1 MKKFFY
7 AFIAVV
13 LFLSSC
19 TPSPDRVIMYKT
31 NDNKPIAF
39 GEDKFGNAKLVSNE
53 YSEEEK
59 CFVAVFDKAIN
70 AIGNSAFS
78 YCSSLTS
85 ITIPNSVKEIGY
97 QAFSKCS
104 SLQHLRI
111 EDGINDLYISYDYYN
126 ERELGR
132 GMFYDCPLKTLH
144 LGRNLRFSI
153 GKSVGYS
160 PFAKTG
166 LISVTIGNCV
176 YSIQYDCFRDC
187 SNLAN
192 VTMPNNLEKIR
203 PSAFK
208 GCCNLSIVEIPDSVI
223 SIGFSAFSGCSN
235 LASIIIPK
243 GVKTIEKE
251 TFNGCVNLT
260 SIKLH
265 DKITV
270 IEEGAF
276 FDCKNLAN
284 ITIPNSVK
292 YIGCFALHNTAWYE
306 NKPDGIILAGK
317 TLYEYNGNI
326 PENFTIPDSITS
338 IAGFAFLMC
347 NNLVNITIPN
357 SVTSIGKFA
366 FYGCENL
373 RNITIPNSVTS
384 IGDLAFADCVNL
396 SEIMMS
402 NSVTSVGRNIFHGTK
417 WYKNQP
423 DGIVLIDK
431 TLYEYKGNISENI
444 IIPNGVTNIAAAAF
458 DDCKNLISITIP
470 KSVINISDLAFKGCT
485 ALKHLCIEDGDNPL
499 SLGYDEFNKEDRGKS
514 LFYDCPLESIY
525 LGRNIVCKKDYNYG
539 FSPFCEKERLRTVTI
554 GNSVNRIDYAA
565 FADCR
570 NLISL
575 TIQNGV
581 KEIGNQ
587 AFKNCP
593 ALTSVEIPNSV
604 TSIERGA
611 FSWCVSLTNIRIPKS
626 AKVDETAFE
635 GCDNLK
641 INY

>member
-97 QAFSKCS
+97 QAF
-104 SLQHLRI
+104 
-111 EDGINDLYISYDYYN
+111 
-126 ERELGR
+126 
-132 GMFYDCPLKTLH
+132 
-144 LGRNLRFSI
+144 
-153 GKSVGYS
+153 
-160 PFAKTG
+160 
-166 LISVTIGNCV
+166 
-176 YSIQYDCFRDC
+176 
-187 SNLAN
+187 
-192 VTMPNNLEKIR
+192 
-203 PSAFK
+203 
-208 GCCNLSIVEIPDSVI
+208 
-223 SIGFSAFSGCSN
+223 
-235 LASIIIPK
+235 
-243 GVKTIEKE
+243 
-251 TFNGCVNLT
+251 
-260 SIKLH
+260 
-265 DKITV
+265 
-270 IEEGAF
+270 
-276 FDCKNLAN
+276 
-284 ITIPNSVK
+284 
-292 YIGCFALHNTAWYE
+292 
-306 NKPDGIILAGK
+306 
-317 TLYEYNGNI
+317 EY
-326 PENFTIPDSITS
+326 
-338 IAGFAFLMC
+338 
-347 NNLVNITIPN
+347 
-357 SVTSIGKFA
+357 
-366 FYGCENL
+366 
-373 RNITIPNSVTS
+373 
-384 IGDLAFADCVNL
+384 
-396 SEIMMS
+396 
-402 NSVTSVGRNIFHGTK
+402 
-417 WYKNQP
+417 
-423 DGIVLIDK
+423 
-431 TLYEYKGNISENI
+431 
-444 IIPNGVTNIAAAAF
+444 
-458 DDCKNLISITIP
+458 
-470 KSVINISDLAFKGCT
+470 CT

-525 LGRNIVCKKDYNYG
+525 LGRNIVCKNDYNYG

-554 GNSVNRIDYAA
+554 GNSVNRIDYMA
-565 FADCR
+565 FAHCR

-593 ALTSVEIPNSV
+593 ALTSIEIPNSV
-604 TSIERGA
+604 TSIEREA